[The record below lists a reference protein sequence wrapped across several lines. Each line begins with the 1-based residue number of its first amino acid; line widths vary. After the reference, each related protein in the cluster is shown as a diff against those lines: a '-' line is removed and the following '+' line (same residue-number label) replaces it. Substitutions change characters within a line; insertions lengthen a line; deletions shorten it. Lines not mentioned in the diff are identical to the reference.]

1 MCKALRERGI
11 REGLV
16 QRCEN
21 LLRETRNR
29 MRIGGKSSEVFWTGR
44 GMKQGCLVSPG
55 LFNILTAELKEVMKK
70 GGWVRLKEEKCI
82 H

>member
-16 QRCEN
+16 QKCEN

-44 GMKQGCLVSPG
+44 GVKQGCLVSPG
-55 LFNILTAELKEVMKK
+55 LFNIPTAELKEVMKK

>member
-21 LLRETRNR
+21 LLKETRNR
-29 MRIGGKSSEVFWTGR
+29 IRIRGKSSEVFWTGR
-44 GMKQGCLVSPG
+44 GVKQGCLSPG
-55 LFNILTAELKEVMKK
+55 LFNILTTELEEVMKK

>member
-29 MRIGGKSSEVFWTGR
+29 IRIGGKSSEVFWTGK
-44 GMKQGCLVSPG
+44 GVNQGCLVSPG
-55 LFNILTAELKEVMKK
+55 LFNILTAELEEIMKK